1 MLIRIDKRFIL
12 WGSTEQSEITF
23 VVVAGLLR
31 PRGVFA
37 VWLACFDLLIMEI
50 EMDADWSE
58 NFALFINI
66 RASRGSKRA
75 L

>member
-12 WGSTEQSEITF
+12 WGSTEQSEITS
-23 VVVAGLLR
+23 VVAGLLR
-31 PRGVFA
+31 PRGVFT

-58 NFALFINI
+58 NFALFITI